1 MMTYKQQKGFTL
13 IEMMIVIAIIAILA
27 MVAIP
32 SMIDMKR
39 KFEVQREAKSFV
51 ATMNEARAEAIM
63 KRVNIHVGATPSTG
77 VGAGDITKSA
87 WASKSDNVVWNS
99 SNKPSATTTFNY
111 MGRITNG
118 LGSTGSTANTSQCVV
133 LNHQSSAD
141 AVAVIMLYQHGAVQ
155 LLRNATACPS

>member
-27 MVAIP
+27 MVATP
-32 SMIDMKR
+32 SMIGMKR

-63 KRVNIHVGATPSTG
+63 KRVNVSVGATPSG
-77 VGAGDITKSA
+77 ARAGDITKTA
-87 WASKSDNVVWNS
+87 WTSRSSNVVWNS
-99 SNKPSATTTFNY
+99 SNRPLATTTFNY
-111 MGRITNG
+111 MGRITSG
-118 LGSTGSTANTSQCVV
+118 LGSTGSTANTSRCVI
-133 LNHQSSAD
+133 LNHRSDAD
-141 AVAVIMLYQHGAVQ
+141 VVAVIMLYQHGAVQ